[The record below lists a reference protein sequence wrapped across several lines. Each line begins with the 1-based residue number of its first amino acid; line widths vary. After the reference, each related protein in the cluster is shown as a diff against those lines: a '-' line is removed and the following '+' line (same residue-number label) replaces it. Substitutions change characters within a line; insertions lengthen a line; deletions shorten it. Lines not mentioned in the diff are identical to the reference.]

1 MIRSIIVARADNG
14 VIGKDNGLI
23 WHMPH
28 DLKFFKETTSGHYV
42 LMGRKSYESVGK
54 PLPNRLNIIITRNTD
69 YAAENCLV
77 LHSLQEALALAEK
90 QKQQEVFILGGGEI
104 YKQALQQDVVDR
116 IYLTEIKNTFEGDTY
131 FPQIKESDWKEISRQ
146 EFKADHQNPHDYAF
160 VVLERSGKSAH
171 LPNN

>member
-1 MIRSIIVARADNG
+1 MIRSFIVARADNG

-69 YAAENCLV
+69 YAVEGALV
-77 LHSLQEALALAEK
+77 VHSLLEALELAEK

-104 YKQALQQDVVDR
+104 YRQALEKKLVDR
-116 IYLTEIKNTFEGDTY
+116 IYLTEIKDTFEGDTY
-131 FPQIKESDWKEISRQ
+131 FPELNPDEWKQTHREEYQ
-146 EFKADHQNPHDYAF
+146 ADHKNPHDYAF
-160 VVLERSGKSAH
+160 VTLERA
-171 LPNN
+171 N